1 MSTPN
6 QNTNV
11 TYNRCKTWQ
20 MGFFALNNTATNC
33 YMFLMNF
40 VSYYAVGVAGLL
52 TSIIGIVLTSMRIW
66 DSFTD
71 PIIGFVIDK
80 TDGKLGKFRPF
91 MILGNVILAVMTLI
105 IFHTTH
111 LVPQSLRLPYF
122 ILCYA
127 IYIVGYTF
135 QTACTKAGQN
145 CLTNDP
151 KQRPVF
157 AMFDGVYNTILFVG
171 MQILISGVFIVKF
184 SADGKSFDASFF
196 HYTNL
201 IIVAMSA
208 VFTTLAVIGIWSKDR
223 TEFFGTGKVQKVK
236 FSEYVDV
243 IKHNRAI
250 QMLIVAASTDKL
262 AGSVMQNSILV
273 TIMYGIMIGNYALS
287 GKMSMV
293 ALIPTLLLGLFL
305 MNLSRKTGMKKAI
318 VVSSFGAIVVSVIF
332 GVVMMTGDV
341 TQISLDNMGF
351 MTIAFIV
358 LMVLRG
364 GITNVSSNLVIPM
377 ISDCADYETY
387 RSGRY
392 VPGMMGTLFS
402 FVDKLISSL
411 ATTIVS
417 LYLAA
422 IGYATTLPQI
432 GDAATS
438 ELKIFWLLMYVG
450 MPVVGLV
457 CNLIAMKFYPL
468 DKEKMA
474 EIQESIA
481 EIKAK
486 AAEEA

>member
-1 MSTPN
+1 MSTN

-66 DSFTD
+66 DGFTD

-91 MILGNVILAVMTLI
+91 MILGNIILAVMTLV

-111 LVPQSLRLPYF
+111 LVPQGLRLPYF

-127 IYIVGYTF
+127 IYIIGYTF

-201 IIVAMSA
+201 IIIAMSA
-208 VFTTLAVIGIWSKDR
+208 VFTALAVIGIWSKDR
-223 TEFFGTGKVQKVK
+223 TEFFGTGKAQKVK

-262 AGSVMQNSILV
+262 AGTVMQNSILV
-273 TIMYGIMIGNYALS
+273 TVMYGIMIGNYALS

-293 ALIPTLLLGLFL
+293 TLIPTLLLGLFL

-332 GVVMMTGDV
+332 GIIMMTGDV

-411 ATTIVS
+411 ATTIIS

-432 GDAATS
+432 GDAATPA
-438 ELKIFWLLMYVG
+438 LKTFWLLMYVG
-450 MPVVGLV
+450 MPVFGLI